1 MQSPFSIIDSYD
13 NWNNNDGAV
22 KNLEA
27 KQALY
32 DFYCQFKKLTPDK
45 EYKITR
51 HHISYLDHIIKIKE
65 AFMEDKYMRV
75 CNELISLMH
84 YEPYLQRRIYYNII
98 KVLEDGLEMRRR

>member
-32 DFYCQFKKLTPDK
+32 DFY
-45 EYKITR
+45 
-51 HHISYLDHIIKIKE
+51 E
-65 AFMEDKYMRV
+65 AIQETYF
-75 CNELISLMH
+75 S
-84 YEPYLQRRIYYNII
+84 PTTSGIYHNFSPWLYRPSDQLAHSSN
-98 KVLEDGLEMRRR
+98 RNCCR